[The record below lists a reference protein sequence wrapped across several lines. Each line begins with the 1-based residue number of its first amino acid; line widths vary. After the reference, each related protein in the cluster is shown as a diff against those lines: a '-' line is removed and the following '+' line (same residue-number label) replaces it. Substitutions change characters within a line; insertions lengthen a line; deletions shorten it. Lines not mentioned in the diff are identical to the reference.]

1 MKHRLL
7 LPCIM
12 ACVTWQLSYADE
24 IDVVYMLTTLSSGT
38 KEVMLTNDSTFMGPK
53 IKCAEKTFIYEGTT
67 YSSDDIQEIRFEK
80 RTIDAIVTIDA
91 PADVNSHDNN
101 VYNLNGQKV
110 CDILEFESQF
120 NSLPKG
126 IYIVNGKKVI
136 KK

>member
-12 ACVTWQLSYADE
+12 ACVTWQFSYAE
-24 IDVVYMLTTLSSGT
+24 KIDVVYMLTTLSSGT
-38 KEVMLTNDSTFMGPK
+38 KEVMLTNDSTFMAPK